1 MRGHELRLLW
11 AASAVEGGGVGA
23 LRRRAGI
30 MASALARPAALER
43 LIAGVPDSLLVRT
56 VTGRP
61 DILLLIKAPY
71 FCADWDVDER
81 IAQFI
86 HHIETMALAGPPLD
100 FAIDDSIELMP
111 LPFGEGYHVVLDKPI
126 WFHREG
132 TATLNLF
139 HDNRRLFSL
148 SFALMRDGGRLV
160 ALIGGLQGRNLPAIL
175 DEYRVMT
182 KLAEGVRPRDLLID
196 LFRMLCRVLGVDEIR
211 AISDASRFHR
221 SPYFGAAKDQRLP
234 LNYDEIWLDRGGTL
248 IDSRFWRLP
257 IVRPHRDEADIPAKK
272 RPMYRRRHALLERL
286 DAMVAAGVATAR
298 PVRRPEA
305 E

>member
-1 MRGHELRLLW
+1 MRGRDLRRLW
-11 AASAVEGGGVGA
+11 AASAAEGGGAGG
-23 LRRRAGI
+23 LRRRAGVI
-30 MASALARPAALER
+30 AAAFARPAALER
-43 LIAGVPDSLLVRT
+43 LTTAEPASLLART
-56 VTGRP
+56 VAGRP
-61 DILLLIKAPY
+61 EILLLVKAPY
-71 FCADWDVDER
+71 LCADWDGDER
-81 IAQFI
+81 IAQFV
-86 HHIETMALAGPPLD
+86 HHIETMAATGPLLD
-100 FAIDDSIELMP
+100 FGVDDSIELMP
-111 LPFGEGYHVVLDKPI
+111 LPFGEGYHVVIDKPI

-139 HDNRRLFSL
+139 RDNRRLFSL
-148 SFALMRDGGRLV
+148 SFALMRDGGRRV

-196 LFRMLCRVLGVDEIR
+196 LFRMLCRVLAVDEIR

-221 SPYFGAAKDQRLP
+221 SAYFGAAKGRQLP
-234 LNYDEIWLDRGGTL
+234 LDYDEIWRDRGGTP
-248 IDSRFWRLP
+248 IDPRFWHLP

-272 RPMYRRRHALLERL
+272 RPMYRRRHDLLERL
-286 DAMVAAGVATAR
+286 DAMVAAGVAGAR